1 MKKKSKILVASL
13 AGSVI
18 EWYDFYL
25 YGTATGLVF
34 TTLFFPNS
42 DPAISFL
49 IAFATFGAGYAARP
63 IGSIIFGHMGDRIG
77 RKASLMLT
85 LIGMGG
91 SSFLIGLLPTYAQVG
106 IIAPAMLVILRLL
119 QGVALGG
126 EWGGAVLLATES
138 ATKGVRGLFGSIPQL
153 GVPIGLVLGTFSFTL
168 ISAFTTEE
176 QFMAWGWRLP
186 FLFSIVLIILA
197 VWIRSGIE
205 ETPEFNRKKDQ
216 GELAKIPLV
225 HAFKYNKKDIFR
237 LIGLKIGDG
246 FFNVFLMSF
255 VLVYAT
261 TYLDYSRDTA
271 LLALT
276 LSCAAM
282 IITIPLFGY
291 ISDFV
296 GRKAIYTGGLVGM
309 ILLSIPYFVMLPV
322 NPMWFY
328 FMQVLLL
335 GVVWGAIFATQGT
348 LFSELFPAN
357 VRYTGLS
364 LGYQIAAAI
373 VGFGPML
380 WTALASNYGASPYL
394 FGGVMIAGL
403 VLSLVLILFSPDT
416 RVITQYED
424 DEELDM
430 IKSGA
435 LEPEDTE
442 QSVKV

>member
-1 MKKKSKILVASL
+1 MKKAKILLASL
-13 AGSVI
+13 VGSII

-34 TTLFFPNS
+34 STLFFPNH
-42 DPAISFL
+42 DPAVSIL

-91 SSFLIGLLPTYAQVG
+91 SSFLIGLLPTYAQIG
-106 IIAPAMLVILRLL
+106 IVAPALLVLLRLM
-119 QGVALGG
+119 QGIALGG

-138 ATKGVRGLFGSIPQL
+138 ANKGIRGFFGSVPQL

-168 ISAFTTEE
+168 ISALTTEA

-186 FLFSIVLIILA
+186 FLFSIVLIVIA

-205 ETPEFNRKKDQ
+205 ETPEFQRKKDQ
-216 GELAKIPLV
+216 GELAKIPV
-225 HAFKYNKKDIFR
+225 VEVFKYNSKDIFR
-237 LIGLKIGDG
+237 LIGLKLGDG

-255 VLVYAT
+255 ILVYAT

-271 LLALT
+271 LLGLT
-276 LSCAAM
+276 LSCATM
-282 IITIPLFGY
+282 ILTIPIMGY
-291 ISDFV
+291 LSDFI
-296 GRKAIYTGGLVGM
+296 GRKIIYTGGLIAM
-309 ILLSIPYFVMLPV
+309 IVLAIPYFMAVPV
-322 NPMWFY
+322 STGWF
-328 FMQVLLL
+328 FTMQVVLL

-348 LFSELFPAN
+348 LFSELFPAK

-373 VGFGPML
+373 VGFGPMI
-380 WTALASNYGASPYL
+380 WTAMGASYGASPL
-394 FGGVMIAGL
+394 VFGGFMIVSL
-403 VLSLVLILFSPDT
+403 VISLVLILFAPDT
-416 RVITQYED
+416 RIVTQYED
-424 DEELDM
+424 LDEEQITSLN
-430 IKSGA
+430 SEA
-435 LEPEDTE
+435 E
-442 QSVKV
+442 QEKAVNLT

>member
-1 MKKKSKILVASL
+1 MKKVKILLASL
-13 AGSVI
+13 VGSII

-34 TTLFFPNS
+34 SSLFFPNH
-42 DPAISFL
+42 DPAVSIL

-91 SSFLIGLLPTYAQVG
+91 SSFLIGLLPTYAQIG
-106 IIAPAMLVILRLL
+106 IVAPALLVVLRLM
-119 QGVALGG
+119 QGIALGG

-138 ATKGVRGLFGSIPQL
+138 ANKGIRGFFGSVPQL

-168 ISAFTTEE
+168 ISALTTEA
-176 QFMAWGWRLP
+176 QFMAWGWRIP
-186 FLFSIVLIILA
+186 FLFSIVLIVIA

-205 ETPEFNRKKDQ
+205 ETPEFQRKKEQ
-216 GELAKIPLV
+216 GELAKIPV
-225 HAFKYNKKDIFR
+225 VEVFKYNSKDIFR
-237 LIGLKIGDG
+237 LIGLKLGDG

-255 VLVYAT
+255 ILVYAT

-271 LLALT
+271 LLGLT

-282 IITIPLFGY
+282 IVTIPLAGY
-291 ISDFV
+291 LSDFI
-296 GRKAIYTGGLVGM
+296 GRKIIYTGGLIAM
-309 ILLSIPYFVMLPV
+309 LALAIPYFMALPV
-322 NPMWFY
+322 STGWF
-328 FMQVLLL
+328 FTMQVILL

-348 LFSELFPAN
+348 LFSELFPAK

-373 VGFGPML
+373 VGFGPMI
-380 WTALASNYGASPYL
+380 WTAMGTNYGASPFA
-394 FGGVMIAGL
+394 FGGFMMVGL
-403 VLSLVLILFSPDT
+403 VLSLILILFAPDT
-416 RVITQYED
+416 RVITKYED
-424 DEELDM
+424 DFEE
-430 IKSGA
+430 
-435 LEPEDTE
+435 E
-442 QSVKV
+442 QITHPNNEAEQEKTVNLT